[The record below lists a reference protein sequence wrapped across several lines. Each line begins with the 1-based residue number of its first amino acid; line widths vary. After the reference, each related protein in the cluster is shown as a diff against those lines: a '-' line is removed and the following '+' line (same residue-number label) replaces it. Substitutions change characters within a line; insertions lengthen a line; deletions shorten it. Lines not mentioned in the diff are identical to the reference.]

1 MKFEVTYKWFE
12 EQINEILKYNE
23 WMDKLW
29 DTDVFTDDF
38 LDKIARMLDRSIQML
53 IDVMGDNENG
63 WIGYWFWELDAG
75 KKWEPGDVEDDEGHE
90 VKLQTVSDLWLVL
103 TEGV

>member
-53 IDVMGDNENG
+53 IDVMGDNDNG
-63 WIGYWFWELDAG
+63 WIGYWLWELDAG